1 MINVN
6 SHLSEFKTETDV
18 TAVLKYIARRTTLV
32 YHENSGL
39 YHEHLYF
46 GRSPNDSDIL
56 LVYKNYQNYK
66 SECKYMLAINKP
78 KKIVEDVSEH
88 TVENIIS
95 TILDNIRINKQIR
108 IVCRKN
114 DIEKDFL

>member
-18 TAVLKYIARRTTLV
+18 TAVLKYIAWRTKLV
-32 YHENSGL
+32 YHENNGL
-39 YHEHLYF
+39 YYEHLYF
-46 GRSPNDSDIL
+46 GRSPNDSYIL
-56 LVYKNYQNYK
+56 LVYKKHN
-66 SECKYMLAINKP
+66 SECKYMLSIN
-78 KKIVEDVSEH
+78 KKIVEDVTEH

-95 TILDNIRINKQIR
+95 TILDNIRINKQIC
-108 IVCRKN
+108 IDCRKN